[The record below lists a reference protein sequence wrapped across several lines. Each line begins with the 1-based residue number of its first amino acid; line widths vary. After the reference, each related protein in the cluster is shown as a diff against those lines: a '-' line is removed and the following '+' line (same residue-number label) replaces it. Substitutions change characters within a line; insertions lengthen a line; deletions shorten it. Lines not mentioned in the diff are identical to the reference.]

1 MRCATFYLLLFLLAV
16 AAPAR
21 AQDSERIGEVAPMV
35 GYGVAR
41 LQWPTLAEHF
51 ASYTAY
57 NANSGLLSAP
67 TLGLARAQSVG
78 ATFGGGW
85 VYVGWQGLAH
95 NTAAVFANGA
105 ERHYQ
110 IRQGMGCINFEPTI
124 HLSEHVFLAPVMSM
138 AFGHNRVNQ
147 YFKYPDGTVSWGGE
161 RGNTGQYSA
170 QSFAGTF
177 GLKAGV
183 EFGHVVVQ
191 LRGGWQAKRL
201 KTDIGTLADD
211 RASVFNT
218 VPRNYDQWVRA
229 NGSLLGPYSP
239 LTDAVQYDL
248 RVFSALLEVGWILNP
263 AN

>member
-1 MRCATFYLLLFLLAV
+1 MRFATLYLLLFLLTA
-16 AAPAR
+16 AAPVR
-21 AQDSERIGEVAPMV
+21 AQNSERIGEVAPMV
-35 GYGVAR
+35 GYGLAR
-41 LQWPTLAEHF
+41 IQWPTLDEHF
-51 ASYTAY
+51 ASYAAY

-67 TLGLARAQSVG
+67 SLGLARAQSVG
-78 ATFGGGW
+78 ATFCGGW
-85 VYVGWQGLAH
+85 VYMGWQRLAH

-105 ERHYQ
+105 ERRYQ
-110 IRQGMGCINFEPTI
+110 IRQGMLVINFEPTI
-124 HLSEHVFLAPVMSM
+124 RPGKHFFLAPVMSFG
-138 AFGHNRVNQ
+138 FGHNRVNQ

-201 KTDIGTLADD
+201 ANDIGTLADD
-211 RASVFNT
+211 RASAFNT

-229 NGSLLGPYSP
+229 NGSLLGSYRP
-239 LTDAVQYDL
+239 LDDAVQYDL